1 MPERLKAIL
10 DKITAWWKK
19 FNTKQRSVLISI
31 VAVVI
36 VALVILGV
44 VISRPTQ
51 VELVEAQSA
60 SEASTIKGVLEDNNI
75 SYEVDSKLVFFVNKS
90 DEVNAI
96 MALGD
101 NGIPAQAYS
110 IDNVTDGSFSTTEA
124 DKQKKYQVYL
134 EDKLKDHLEKQSYVN
149 EASVDITM
157 PDKDGT
163 ILKSKEEATAAVT
176 LGLKDSI
183 TDDQAYAI
191 ARLVATALGND
202 TTKGI
207 TIIDKKANVLY
218 SGGDSDTSAG
228 LATSQLS
235 YKQKLEEQ
243 VKNEVKKTLESSN
256 IFQNIEVG
264 MNLDIDFSKTETAQK
279 NYTLPDGQTDSGLL
293 DSEQNY
299 QSDAT
304 NGQAAVPGTDSNS
317 DDTTYTT
324 QDGTPSE
331 SSITD
336 NDKKYLNDEK
346 ITTSKNDG
354 GSIKYDSSSI
364 TVVATRYKVYDE
376 STLEKNGKLKDT
388 SWEEY
393 KAKHADP
400 VKVTDVD
407 QDLVTSVQNATGIS
421 QISFLV
427 YEQPEFVDK
436 ASGVRSLSDILQI
449 AITVLI
455 FALLGFV
462 VFKSTR
468 SSEEEP
474 KEEELSVDSLLEQT
488 AENNEPLEDIGYN
501 EKTETRLLIEKFVDE
516 NPEAAAQLLRNWLN
530 EDWEQLH
537 MIDDYSGLQK
547 AAILLITLGPEKASA
562 IFQHLKED
570 EIESLTL
577 EIANTRSVSP
587 QDKESVLDEYY
598 QVCLAQQYIAEGGI
612 GYAKELLEKA
622 LGSEKAQGVI
632 SKLTAS
638 LQVRP
643 FEFVRKTEPAQLL
656 NFIQDEHP
664 QTIAMILSYL
674 SSSQAAIILGALP
687 PEKQADVAR
696 RIAQMDRTSPDV
708 IKEVERV
715 LERKL
720 SSLVNQDYTIVGG
733 IDSIVN
739 ILNSVDRA
747 TEKRIMESLEVDE
760 PELAEEI
767 RKKMFVFE
775 DILLLDDRSI
785 QRVLRDVENAD
796 LELALKSSTE
806 ELQNVI
812 FRNLSKRLAAMIKE
826 DMDFMG
832 PVRMKDVEEAQQKI
846 VAVIRKLEDSGDIVI
861 SRGGGDD
868 IVV

>member
-256 IFQNIEVG
+256 IFSNIEVG

-279 NYTLPDGQTDSGLL
+279 NYTLPDGQTDTGLL
-293 DSEQNY
+293 DSESNY

-304 NGQAAVPGTDSNS
+304 NGQAAVPGTD
-317 DDTTYTT
+317 
-324 QDGTPSE
+324 
-331 SSITD
+331 
-336 NDKKYLNDEK
+336 
-346 ITTSKNDG
+346 
-354 GSIKYDSSSI
+354 SI

-407 QDLVTSVQNATGIS
+407 QDLVTSVQNATGIT

-530 EDWEQLH
+530 EDWE
-537 MIDDYSGLQK
+537 
-547 AAILLITLGPEKASA
+547 
-562 IFQHLKED
+562 
-570 EIESLTL
+570 
-577 EIANTRSVSP
+577 
-587 QDKESVLDEYY
+587 
-598 QVCLAQQYIAEGGI
+598 
-612 GYAKELLEKA
+612 
-622 LGSEKAQGVI
+622 
-632 SKLTAS
+632 
-638 LQVRP
+638 
-643 FEFVRKTEPAQLL
+643 
-656 NFIQDEHP
+656 
-664 QTIAMILSYL
+664 
-674 SSSQAAIILGALP
+674 
-687 PEKQADVAR
+687 
-696 RIAQMDRTSPDV
+696 
-708 IKEVERV
+708 
-715 LERKL
+715 
-720 SSLVNQDYTIVGG
+720 
-733 IDSIVN
+733 
-739 ILNSVDRA
+739 
-747 TEKRIMESLEVDE
+747 
-760 PELAEEI
+760 
-767 RKKMFVFE
+767 
-775 DILLLDDRSI
+775 
-785 QRVLRDVENAD
+785 
-796 LELALKSSTE
+796 
-806 ELQNVI
+806 
-812 FRNLSKRLAAMIKE
+812 
-826 DMDFMG
+826 
-832 PVRMKDVEEAQQKI
+832 
-846 VAVIRKLEDSGDIVI
+846 
-861 SRGGGDD
+861 
-868 IVV
+868 

>member
-256 IFQNIEVG
+256 IFSNIEVG

-279 NYTLPDGQTDSGLL
+279 NYTLPDGQTDTGLL
-293 DSEQNY
+293 DSIGSFMVNDKLSHKDLDKIADMSAEELKIITEKEVTAAKKDL
-299 QSDAT
+299 SDALDEEIT
-304 NGQAAVPGTDSNS
+304 QKQDETKRSLEKEANSKIMAINEYSDTVLDSINKAHNEIMFLYS
-317 DDTTYTT
+317 ML
-324 QDGTPSE
+324 
-331 SSITD
+331 
-336 NDKKYLNDEK
+336 NDKHDEL
-346 ITTSKNDG
+346 
-354 GSIKYDSSSI
+354 
-364 TVVATRYKVYDE
+364 TRLSGD
-376 STLEKNGKLKDT
+376 
-388 SWEEY
+388 
-393 KAKHADP
+393 
-400 VKVTDVD
+400 
-407 QDLVTSVQNATGIS
+407 I
-421 QISFLV
+421 
-427 YEQPEFVDK
+427 DK
-436 ASGVRSLSDILQI
+436 ASSRL
-449 AITVLI
+449 
-455 FALLGFV
+455 
-462 VFKSTR
+462 R
-468 SSEEEP
+468 SSFEPLSADSAKRAEKPSVAVQKPAEP
-474 KEEELSVDSLLEQT
+474 KSGTMQQDTKPDMKQMTGIDISGIIKTQPASAAPASKAGATT
-488 AENNEPLEDIGYN
+488 AKG
-501 EKTETRLLIEKFVDE
+501 T
-516 NPEAAAQLLRNWLN
+516 AAAV
-530 EDWEQLH
+530 
-537 MIDDYSGLQK
+537 SV
-547 AAILLITLGPEKASA
+547 KASDA
-562 IFQHLKED
+562 AFGTPAGSSANADVINHTHEILKLYK
-570 EIESLTL
+570 SGKSNV
-577 EIANTRSVSP
+577 EIAKLLSLGTGEVKLII
-587 QDKESVLDEYY
+587 DLYKE
-598 QVCLAQQYIAEGGI
+598 G
-612 GYAKELLEKA
+612 K
-622 LGSEKAQGVI
+622 
-632 SKLTAS
+632 
-638 LQVRP
+638 
-643 FEFVRKTEPAQLL
+643 
-656 NFIQDEHP
+656 
-664 QTIAMILSYL
+664 
-674 SSSQAAIILGALP
+674 
-687 PEKQADVAR
+687 
-696 RIAQMDRTSPDV
+696 
-708 IKEVERV
+708 
-715 LERKL
+715 
-720 SSLVNQDYTIVGG
+720 
-733 IDSIVN
+733 
-739 ILNSVDRA
+739 
-747 TEKRIMESLEVDE
+747 
-760 PELAEEI
+760 
-767 RKKMFVFE
+767 
-775 DILLLDDRSI
+775 
-785 QRVLRDVENAD
+785 
-796 LELALKSSTE
+796 
-806 ELQNVI
+806 
-812 FRNLSKRLAAMIKE
+812 
-826 DMDFMG
+826 
-832 PVRMKDVEEAQQKI
+832 
-846 VAVIRKLEDSGDIVI
+846 
-861 SRGGGDD
+861 
-868 IVV
+868 

>member
-31 VAVVI
+31 AAVVI

-256 IFQNIEVG
+256 IFSNIEVG

-279 NYTLPDGQTDSGLL
+279 NYTLPDGQTDTGLL
-293 DSEQNY
+293 DSESNY

-346 ITTSKNDG
+346 ITTSKNDNTNSRRVVFSYLGQKEAVTELFSEVAPKIVNRPG
-354 GSIKYDSSSI
+354 GY
-364 TVVATRYKVYDE
+364 TRILRTGNRIGDNAE
-376 STLEKNGKLKDT
+376 TCIIEL
-388 SWEEY
+388 
-393 KAKHADP
+393 
-400 VKVTDVD
+400 VD
-407 QDLVTSVQNATGIS
+407 FNATYTEVK
-421 QISFLV
+421 QEV
-427 YEQPEFVDK
+427 K
-436 ASGVRSLSDILQI
+436 KTTTRRR
-449 AITVLI
+449 
-455 FALLGFV
+455 
-462 VFKSTR
+462 R
-468 SSEEEP
+468 SSGA
-474 KEEELSVDSLLEQT
+474 KK
-488 AENNEPLEDIGYN
+488 AEATG
-501 EKTETRLLIEKFVDE
+501 
-516 NPEAAAQLLRNWLN
+516 AA
-530 EDWEQLH
+530 
-537 MIDDYSGLQK
+537 
-547 AAILLITLGPEKASA
+547 
-562 IFQHLKED
+562 
-570 EIESLTL
+570 
-577 EIANTRSVSP
+577 V
-587 QDKESVLDEYY
+587 
-598 QVCLAQQYIAEGGI
+598 
-612 GYAKELLEKA
+612 
-622 LGSEKAQGVI
+622 
-632 SKLTAS
+632 
-638 LQVRP
+638 
-643 FEFVRKTEPAQLL
+643 
-656 NFIQDEHP
+656 
-664 QTIAMILSYL
+664 
-674 SSSQAAIILGALP
+674 
-687 PEKQADVAR
+687 
-696 RIAQMDRTSPDV
+696 
-708 IKEVERV
+708 
-715 LERKL
+715 
-720 SSLVNQDYTIVGG
+720 
-733 IDSIVN
+733 
-739 ILNSVDRA
+739 
-747 TEKRIMESLEVDE
+747 
-760 PELAEEI
+760 
-767 RKKMFVFE
+767 
-775 DILLLDDRSI
+775 
-785 QRVLRDVENAD
+785 
-796 LELALKSSTE
+796 
-806 ELQNVI
+806 
-812 FRNLSKRLAAMIKE
+812 
-826 DMDFMG
+826 
-832 PVRMKDVEEAQQKI
+832 VEEAPK
-846 VAVIRKLEDSGDIVI
+846 AETPAEEAPKAE
-861 SRGGGDD
+861 
-868 IVV
+868 

>member
-10 DKITAWWKK
+10 DKIAAWWKK

-31 VAVVI
+31 AAVVI

-51 VELVEAQSA
+51 VELVEAESA

-110 IDNVTDGSFSTTEA
+110 IDNVTDGSFSTTET

-256 IFQNIEVG
+256 IFSNIEVG

-279 NYTLPDGQTDSGLL
+279 NYTLPDGQTDTGLL
-293 DSEQNY
+293 DSESNY

-336 NDKKYLNDEK
+336 TDKKYLNDEK

-376 STLEKNGKLKDT
+376 STLEKSGKLKDT

-436 ASGVRSLSDILQI
+436 ASGMRSWSDILQI

-530 EDWEQLH
+530 EDWE
-537 MIDDYSGLQK
+537 
-547 AAILLITLGPEKASA
+547 
-562 IFQHLKED
+562 
-570 EIESLTL
+570 
-577 EIANTRSVSP
+577 
-587 QDKESVLDEYY
+587 
-598 QVCLAQQYIAEGGI
+598 
-612 GYAKELLEKA
+612 
-622 LGSEKAQGVI
+622 
-632 SKLTAS
+632 
-638 LQVRP
+638 
-643 FEFVRKTEPAQLL
+643 
-656 NFIQDEHP
+656 
-664 QTIAMILSYL
+664 
-674 SSSQAAIILGALP
+674 
-687 PEKQADVAR
+687 
-696 RIAQMDRTSPDV
+696 
-708 IKEVERV
+708 
-715 LERKL
+715 
-720 SSLVNQDYTIVGG
+720 
-733 IDSIVN
+733 
-739 ILNSVDRA
+739 
-747 TEKRIMESLEVDE
+747 
-760 PELAEEI
+760 
-767 RKKMFVFE
+767 
-775 DILLLDDRSI
+775 
-785 QRVLRDVENAD
+785 
-796 LELALKSSTE
+796 
-806 ELQNVI
+806 
-812 FRNLSKRLAAMIKE
+812 
-826 DMDFMG
+826 
-832 PVRMKDVEEAQQKI
+832 
-846 VAVIRKLEDSGDIVI
+846 
-861 SRGGGDD
+861 
-868 IVV
+868 

>member
-218 SGGDSDTSAG
+218 SGGDSDTS
-228 LATSQLS
+228 
-235 YKQKLEEQ
+235 
-243 VKNEVKKTLESSN
+243 N
-256 IFQNIEVG
+256 IFSNIEVG

-279 NYTLPDGQTDSGLL
+279 NYTLPDGQTDTGLL
-293 DSEQNY
+293 DSESNY

-530 EDWEQLH
+530 EDWE
-537 MIDDYSGLQK
+537 
-547 AAILLITLGPEKASA
+547 
-562 IFQHLKED
+562 
-570 EIESLTL
+570 
-577 EIANTRSVSP
+577 
-587 QDKESVLDEYY
+587 
-598 QVCLAQQYIAEGGI
+598 
-612 GYAKELLEKA
+612 
-622 LGSEKAQGVI
+622 
-632 SKLTAS
+632 
-638 LQVRP
+638 
-643 FEFVRKTEPAQLL
+643 
-656 NFIQDEHP
+656 
-664 QTIAMILSYL
+664 
-674 SSSQAAIILGALP
+674 
-687 PEKQADVAR
+687 
-696 RIAQMDRTSPDV
+696 
-708 IKEVERV
+708 
-715 LERKL
+715 
-720 SSLVNQDYTIVGG
+720 
-733 IDSIVN
+733 
-739 ILNSVDRA
+739 
-747 TEKRIMESLEVDE
+747 
-760 PELAEEI
+760 
-767 RKKMFVFE
+767 
-775 DILLLDDRSI
+775 
-785 QRVLRDVENAD
+785 
-796 LELALKSSTE
+796 
-806 ELQNVI
+806 
-812 FRNLSKRLAAMIKE
+812 
-826 DMDFMG
+826 
-832 PVRMKDVEEAQQKI
+832 
-846 VAVIRKLEDSGDIVI
+846 
-861 SRGGGDD
+861 
-868 IVV
+868 